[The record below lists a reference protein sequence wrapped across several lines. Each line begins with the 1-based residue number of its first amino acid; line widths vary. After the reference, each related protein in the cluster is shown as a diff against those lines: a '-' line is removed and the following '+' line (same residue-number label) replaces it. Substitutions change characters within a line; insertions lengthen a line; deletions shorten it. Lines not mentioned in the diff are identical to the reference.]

1 MQTYIILLLMIVI
14 GFVVVKRIAGCLLK
28 TIVTLVLLAL
38 LACLYFFC
46 FKGGATLPTL

>member
-1 MQTYIILLLMIVI
+1 MVVI

-38 LACLYFFC
+38 LAALYFFC
-46 FKGGATLPTL
+46 FKEGATLPTP